1 MNYSVLYGESLG
13 FLFTSFITASMVA
26 HRMQHVV
33 FAFQLHI
40 TITETLVVPLFMVCI
55 AVESERV
62 YAEQSSIAVET
73 ETESERSFLSA
84 QLKQQ
89 LKNKRML
96 FSVNEIDLSVT
107 IGQGLY
113 FFIPWMQH
121 SDR

>member
-1 MNYSVLYGESLG
+1 
-13 FLFTSFITASMVA
+13 
-26 HRMQHVV
+26 
-33 FAFQLHI
+33 
-40 TITETLVVPLFMVCI
+40 MVCI

-62 YAEQSSIAVET
+62 CVEQSGIAA

-96 FSVNEIDLSVT
+96 FSVNEIDLSTT

-121 SDR
+121 SDC